1 MSEYS
6 ILVWSPTNTVG
17 NRPALTSARTF
28 FSPQPILRAAP
39 GMVKVSGSVSSLGS
53 KRVYSVMPSPRMPAD
68 SLSMRPRGGR
78 VNLGRARV
86 M

>member
-39 GMVKVSGSVSSLGS
+39 GMVKVSGSVMGWRS
-53 KRVYSVMPSPRMPAD
+53 
-68 SLSMRPRGGR
+68 GR
-78 VNLGRARV
+78 VTSLRPVLAKYRP
-86 M
+86 